1 MNVKKNI
8 FVFIICVL
16 CFSPV
21 LVSAKIGNYGILNES
36 TENSKTKSVNN
47 YEIDDVHKT
56 SNNISN
62 TLNTNKSVEVL
73 IILSLIFGGF
83 AVTSGVL
90 YKFVLKKDA

>member
-8 FVFIICVL
+8 FIFIICVL

-36 TENSKTKSVNN
+36 TENSKTESVNN
-47 YEIDDVHKT
+47 YEIDDIHKT

-62 TLNTNKSVEVL
+62 TLNTNKNVEVL
-73 IILSLIFGGF
+73 IMLSLIFGGF

-90 YKFVLKKDA
+90 YKLVIKKNV